1 MSGDEA
7 IIVDTIGCEASFVHV
22 HHDDRGC
29 FSIAHCS
36 AEFEWLKVSVLP
48 RFPCVALE
56 WVCCF

>member
-22 HHDDRGC
+22 HHDECRG
-29 FSIAHCS
+29 S
-36 AEFEWLKVSVLP
+36 AEFEWLEVSVLP
-48 RFPCVALE
+48 RFPCVGLE